1 MFRFGRASVA
11 TTPIIAAGTP
21 IKHGF
26 YSIVLK
32 RWLLYTAS
40 VFMGLAVVGGL
51 LGAFV
56 LALLWPTLPPLD
68 ALTDYQP
75 KIPLRVVSADG
86 DLLGEFGEERRAVVR
101 IGEVPDVMKHA
112 ILAAE
117 DERFYQHGGV
127 DYLSVL
133 RAALANV
140 TSGSGTQQGAGTI
153 TMQVARNF
161 FLTREKTVSR
171 KLREALLAWKIE
183 ASLSKDEI
191 LELYVNQ
198 IFLGQRAYGFAAAAQ
213 TYFGKPLADVTVAEA
228 AMLAGLPK
236 APSAYNPITNPR
248 RAKARQLYVLRRM
261 HDLRYIDDGQFREAQ
276 SAPLKLRPPT
286 RETSGVHAEYVAEM
300 ARQVVYETYGDS
312 AYTRGITVW
321 TTILRSDQEAAYQA
335 VRKGVVEYDQRHGY
349 RGPDG
354 FVNLPKDPAEQDA
367 ALDKVFQDYP
377 DSDNIVTGV
386 VLTATPTQVRAV
398 LANGDQAEV
407 TGAGLKFAQ
416 RALADKAPPNEKIR
430 AGAVIR
436 LTLDDKGRYAITQMP
451 QAEAA
456 FVAVR
461 PDDGAILALIGGF
474 DYDRNKFNHATQ
486 AYRQPGSAFK
496 PFIYSAALEKGF
508 TPATII
514 NDAPFFVP
522 AEKAGGEAW
531 EPRNYDG
538 KFEGPMRLRVALAHS
553 KNLVT
558 IRVLQA
564 IGPQYAQDY
573 IARFG
578 FDPKLHPA
586 YLTMGLGAGAATPMQ
601 MATAYSVFA
610 NGGYRIAPYLIS
622 KITDA
627 RGETLSNP
635 PHVEA
640 GKDAE
645 RAIDPRNAFIMQ
657 SLLREVIAT
666 GTATRALS
674 LKRQDIAGKTGTTN
688 DDVDAWFCGFNAAQ
702 VGIAWI
708 GFDQPKSLGNR
719 ETGSL
724 AALPMWIAY
733 MEKALKGVPEVK
745 RDPPPGVVSLRIN
758 PDTGL
763 RDDASNYAD
772 WFMNEYTPRMAQ
784 DALAPALMPG
794 SPPARDVRNQLF

>member
-1 MFRFGRASVA
+1 M
-11 TTPIIAAGTP
+11 
-21 IKHGF
+21 
-26 YSIVLK
+26 LK

-40 VFMGLAVVGGL
+40 VIGGLAVVGAL

-86 DLLGEFGEERRAVVR
+86 DLLGEFGEERRAIVR

-133 RAALANV
+133 RAAFANV
-140 TSGSGTQQGAGTI
+140 TAGTQQGAGTI

-183 ASLSKDEI
+183 ASLPKDEI

-198 IFLGQRAYGFAAAAQ
+198 IFLGQRAYGFAAASQ
-213 TYFGKPLADVTVAEA
+213 IYFGKPLADISIAEA

-236 APSAYNPITNPR
+236 APSAYNPISNPR
-248 RAKARQLYVLRRM
+248 RAKTRQLYVLRRM
-261 HDLRYIDDGQFREAQ
+261 HELRYIDDDQFRKAQ
-276 SAPLKLRPPT
+276 SEPLAPRVILREPL
-286 RETSGVHAEYVAEM
+286 SVHAEFVAEM
-300 ARQVVYETYGDS
+300 ARQVVFDAYGED

-321 TTILRSDQEAAYQA
+321 TTIRRADQEAAYVA
-335 VRKGVVEYDQRHGY
+335 VRKGVLDYDQRHGY

-354 FVNLPKDPAEQDA
+354 FVNLPDDQAEQDQV
-367 ALDKVFQDYP
+367 LDRVFQENP
-377 DSDNIVTGV
+377 DSDNMLTAV
-386 VLTATPTQVRAV
+386 VLQAAAAQVRAV

-407 TGAGLKFAQ
+407 TGAGLKLAV
-416 RALADKAPPNEKIR
+416 RALADKAPANQKLR
-430 AGAVIR
+430 RGAIIR
-436 LTLDDKGRYAITQMP
+436 LLRDDKGQYTITQMP
-451 QAEAA
+451 QVEAA
-456 FVAVR
+456 FVSVR
-461 PDDGAILALIGGF
+461 PDDGAILALVGGF
-474 DYDRNKFNHATQ
+474 DYDRNKFNHVTQ
-486 AYRQPGSAFK
+486 ALRQPGSAFK

-522 AEKAGGEAW
+522 AERAGGEAW
-531 EPRNYDG
+531 EPKNYDG
-538 KFEGPMRLRVALAHS
+538 KFDGPMRLRTALAKS

-558 IRVLQA
+558 VRVLQA

-610 NGGYRIAPYLIS
+610 NGGYRVTPYLIS
-622 KITDA
+622 KITDSRDVPLSEAKPTLA
-627 RGETLSNP
+627 R
-635 PHVEA
+635 
-640 GKDAE
+640 KDAE
-645 RAIDPRNAFIMQ
+645 RAIDPRNAFIMTT
-657 SLLREVIAT
+657 LLRDVIT
-666 GTATRALS
+666 SGTATRALE
-674 LKRQDIAGKTGTTN
+674 LKRKDLAGKTGTTN
-688 DDVDAWFCGFNAAQ
+688 ENVDAWFCGFNVAQ

-708 GFDQPKSLGNR
+708 GYDQPKTLGSN
-719 ETGSL
+719 ETGSA
-724 AALPMWIAY
+724 AALPIWISY
-733 MEKALKGVPEVK
+733 MQRALKGVPEQAYET
-745 RDPPPGVVSLRIN
+745 PSGVVSLRIN
-758 PDTGL
+758 PETGL
-763 RDDASNYAD
+763 RDDSSRYSD
-772 WFMNEYTPRMAQ
+772 WFLAEFTPRMSQ

-794 SPPARDVRNQLF
+794 AAPTRDVRDQLF

>member
-1 MFRFGRASVA
+1 
-11 TTPIIAAGTP
+11 
-21 IKHGF
+21 
-26 YSIVLK
+26 VLK
-32 RWLLYTAS
+32 RWLLYTGS
-40 VFMGLAVVGGL
+40 VVAGLAVVGAL

-86 DLLGEFGEERRAVVR
+86 DLLGEFGEERRAVIR

-127 DYLSVL
+127 DYLSIL
-133 RAALANV
+133 RAALSNV
-140 TSGSGTQQGAGTI
+140 TSGTQQGAGTI

-171 KLREALLAWKIE
+171 KLREVLLAWKIE
-183 ASLSKDEI
+183 ASLPKDEI
-191 LELYVNQ
+191 LELYINQ

-213 TYFGKPLADVTVAEA
+213 IYFGKPLADVTVAEA

-236 APSAYNPITNPR
+236 APSAYNPVTNPR
-248 RAKARQLYVLRRM
+248 RAKTRQLYVLRRM
-261 HDLRYIDDGQFREAQ
+261 HELGYVNDDQWRKAQTEPLTTRVLLRE
-276 SAPLKLRPPT
+276 PL
-286 RETSGVHAEYVAEM
+286 SVHAEFVAEM
-300 ARQVVYETYGDS
+300 ARQVVYDAYGDD

-321 TTILRSDQEAAYQA
+321 TTIRRADQDAAYAA
-335 VRKGVVEYDQRHGY
+335 VRKGVMDYDLRHGY

-354 FVNLPKDPAEQDA
+354 FVNLPEAAGEQEA
-367 ALDKVFQDYP
+367 VLDRVFQETP
-377 DSDNIVTGV
+377 DSDGILTAV
-386 VLTATPTQVRAV
+386 VLEATPAQVRAV
-398 LANGDQAEV
+398 LASGDQAEV
-407 TGAGLKFAQ
+407 TGAGLKLAA
-416 RALADKAPPNEKIR
+416 RALADKAPANLKLR
-430 AGAVIR
+430 RGAVVR
-436 LTLDDKGRYAITQMP
+436 LVRDDKGHYAITQVP

-461 PDDGAILALIGGF
+461 PDDGAILALVGGF

-486 AYRQPGSAFK
+486 ALRQPGSAFK

-522 AEKAGGEAW
+522 AEKAGGDAW
-531 EPRNYDG
+531 EPKNYDG
-538 KFEGPMRLRVALAHS
+538 KFEGPMRLRVALAKS

-586 YLTMGLGAGAATPMQ
+586 YLTMGLGAGSATPMQ

-610 NGGYRIAPYLIS
+610 NGGYRITPYLIT
-622 KITDA
+622 KITDSHGTTVSEA
-627 RGETLSNP
+627 KPAL
-635 PHVEA
+635 A

-657 SLLREVIAT
+657 TLLRDVIT
-666 GTATRALS
+666 SGTATRALE
-674 LKRQDIAGKTGTTN
+674 LKRKDLAGKTGTTN
-688 DDVDAWFCGFNAAQ
+688 ENIDAWFCGFNTAQ

-708 GFDQPKSLGNR
+708 GYDQPKTLGTN
-719 ETGSL
+719 ETGSA
-724 AALPMWIAY
+724 AALPIWIAY
-733 MEKALKGVPEVK
+733 MQRALKGVPEALP
-745 RDPPPGVVSLRIN
+745 DAPPGVVSLRIN
-758 PDTGL
+758 PETGL
-763 RDDASNYAD
+763 RDDTSRLSD
-772 WFMNEYTPRMAQ
+772 WFLAEFTPRMQ
-784 DALAPALMPG
+784 MDALAPAAMPG
-794 SPPARDVRNQLF
+794 AAPSRDVRDQLF